1 MIEQDNLTA
10 KQNDYAVFLPAI
22 SGFYATFIGKQRDPV
37 NGPYVAPARM
47 PAGIPDM
54 EMLNWL
60 NSTKGLFPYK
70 WSLYSGGH
78 ANLDLTRQDWSE
90 DMVRNREPGTVMLG
104 DSGGFQIAKGLWE
117 GEWHDPTSPAVQAK
131 MAEAQAR
138 GIEHVPDLKPDG
150 TAKHDK
156 NGNIKYL
163 KIDHVKNY
171 QNLLD
176 AAQKKREAVLKW
188 LDGIADYGMILDI
201 PTWVIHDNVA
211 NRKIGNFQDAQELV
225 DATKFN
231 NDYFMKHR
239 RGVANGGAKFLNVL
253 QGATHQDAEDWY
265 QTMKHYCDPAVYPD
279 THFDGWAM
287 GGQNMCD
294 VHLVLKR
301 LVALRHDNLLQQGV
315 HDWMHFLG
323 TSKLEWAVLL
333 TDIQRAIRK
342 YVNPSFTIS
351 FDCASPFLATANGQ
365 VYHHID
371 LPHND
376 KWCYRMS
383 PIVDDKKYAL
393 DTRPYRDAI
402 LQDGLLDSV
411 VNGKLVPGH
420 FDESPISKYLKMND
434 ICIYKPGVAKP
445 GVVLDEDNFQ
455 NPDMYDVL
463 PDVNKNG
470 KWSKTSWDSFSYAL
484 LMGHNV
490 WMHLEAVQ
498 RANREYDN
506 GTWPAMMWNQGT
518 KKRTGDH
525 ARFKDIVD
533 AIFATPDR
541 AEAEAIIEHYDRYWM
556 DIIGTR
562 GFKGDKAKN
571 SLTQFNNFFEVV
583 DDSDSEVDGDEIEF
597 DESKL
602 EHLEQ

>member
-1 MIEQDNLTA
+1 MSQDNLTA

-22 SGFYATFIGKQRDPV
+22 SGFYATYIGKQRDPV
-37 NGPYVAPARM
+37 NGPYVDPNTRM
-47 PAGIPDM
+47 PAGMKDM
-54 EMLNWL
+54 EMMNWL
-60 NSTKGLFPYK
+60 NSSKSLFPYK

-78 ANLDLTRQDWSE
+78 ANLDLTKQDWSE
-90 DMVRNREPGTVMLG
+90 DMVRNREPGTLMLG

-117 GEWHDPTSPAVQAK
+117 GEWRDPTSPAVLAK
-131 MAEAQAR
+131 MAEAQAK

-150 TAKHDK
+150 TPKHDK
-156 NGNIKYL
+156 QGRPKTI

-188 LDGIADYGMILDI
+188 LDGVSDYGMTLDI
-201 PTWVIHDNVA
+201 PTWVIHDKNASAKCGITTLQEAVA
-211 NRKIGNFQDAQELV
+211 
-225 DATKFN
+225 ATKYN
-231 NDYFMKHR
+231 NDYYMRHR
-239 RGVANGGAKFLNVL
+239 KGAKNGGMKVLNVL
-253 QGATHQDAEDWY
+253 QGANHDDAEQWY
-265 QTMKHYCDPAVYPD
+265 QTMKDYCDPVKYPD
-279 THFDGWAM
+279 THFNGWSM

-301 LVALRHDNLLQQGV
+301 LVALRHDNLLQEGV

-333 TDIQRAIRK
+333 TDIQRAVRK
-342 YVNPSFTIS
+342 YVNPGFTIS

-383 PIVDDKKYAL
+383 PIADDKKYST
-393 DTRPYRDAI
+393 DTRPYGQAVVA
-402 LQDGLLDSV
+402 DGLVD
-411 VNGKLVPGH
+411 H
-420 FDESPISKYLKMND
+420 FDESPISRQLQMKD
-434 ICIYKPGVAKP
+434 ICYYQPGM
-445 GVVLDEDNFQ
+445 L
-455 NPDMYDVL
+455 
-463 PDVNKNG
+463 NKIG
-470 KWSKTSWDSFSYAL
+470 KEGNTSWDSFSYAL

-506 GTWPAMMWNQGT
+506 GSWPAMMWHQGT
-518 KKRTGDH
+518 KERTGDH

-533 AIFATPDR
+533 AIFATADR

-556 DIIGTR
+556 DIVGTR

-571 SLTQFNNFFEVV
+571 HHSQYNKFFEEVEPAHGNSE
-583 DDSDSEVDGDEIEF
+583 DEVDF
-597 DESKL
+597 DQSKL
-602 EHLEQ
+602 DALENK

>member
-1 MIEQDNLTA
+1 VTQDNLTA

-22 SGFYATFIGKQRDPV
+22 SGFYATYIGKQRDPV
-37 NGPYVAPARM
+37 NGPYVDPARM
-47 PAGIPDM
+47 PTGMKDM
-54 EMLNWL
+54 EQMNWL
-60 NSTKGLFPYK
+60 NSAKGLFPYR

-78 ANLDLTRQDWSE
+78 ANLDLNKQDWSE
-90 DMVRNREPGTVMLG
+90 DMVRSREAGTLMLG

-117 GEWHDPTSPAVQAK
+117 GEWRDPTSPAVLTK
-131 MAEAQAR
+131 MAELQAK
-138 GIEHVPDLKPDG
+138 GVEHVPDLKPDG

-156 NGNIKYL
+156 NGNTKYV
-163 KIDHVKNY
+163 KIDHAKNY

-188 LDGIADYGMILDI
+188 LDGVADYGMTLDI
-201 PTWVIHDNVA
+201 PTWVIHDKNASDKCGITTLEEAVA
-211 NRKIGNFQDAQELV
+211 
-225 DATKFN
+225 ATKYN
-231 NDYFMKHR
+231 NDYYMRHR
-239 RGVANGGAKFLNVL
+239 KGAKNGGMKVLNVL
-253 QGATHQDAEDWY
+253 QGANHADADRWY
-265 QTMKHYCDPAVYPD
+265 DTMKHYCDPTIYPD
-279 THFDGWAM
+279 THFDGWSM

-294 VHLVLKR
+294 VHLVLRR
-301 LVALRHDNLLQQGV
+301 LVALRHDGLLQEGI

-333 TDIQRAIRK
+333 TDIQRAVRR
-342 YVNPSFTIS
+342 YVNPAFTIS

-383 PIVDDKKYAL
+383 PIVDDKKYST
-393 DTRPYRDAI
+393 DTRPYGQAVVA
-402 LQDGLLDSV
+402 DGL
-411 VNGKLVPGH
+411 VNH
-420 FDESPISKYLKMND
+420 FDESPISLQLQMKD
-434 ICIYKPGVAKP
+434 ICYYQPGM
-445 GVVLDEDNFQ
+445 L
-455 NPDMYDVL
+455 
-463 PDVNKNG
+463 NKIG
-470 KWSKTSWDSFSYAL
+470 KEGKTSWDSFSYAL

-506 GTWPAMMWNQGT
+506 GSWPAMMWNEN
-518 KKRTGDH
+518 GDH

-556 DIIGTR
+556 DIVGTR
-562 GFKGDKAKN
+562 GFKGKKAKN
-571 SLTQFNNFFEVV
+571 AHSQFNALFE
-583 DDSDSEVDGDEIEF
+583 EVDPVTGKSEDEIEF
-597 DESKL
+597 DQNKL
-602 EHLEQ
+602 DELEV